1 MRTRAYVRGKV
12 MGNGK
17 AGGIFWKTTF
27 KGNKSG
33 LYYLYVFSTTPK
45 FVHIPWVR
53 PVICLCRKAGHI
65 IQPGSGLPM
74 SCSLFME
81 TSCYQG
87 DRVLSGSVFISG
99 HTWWAQAFCS
109 FTSCVA
115 RTPKATRSPN
125 TSSLPEADGLP
136 PKPLHS
142 SADTALIGNDMDK
155 LKTGWNKM
163 QANLV
168 DLLTGKEIPI

>member
-12 MGNGK
+12 IGNGK
-17 AGGIFWKTTF
+17 VGGIFWKTTF

-33 LYYLYVFSTTPK
+33 LYYFYVFSTTPK
-45 FVHIPWVR
+45 FVHIPWVW

-125 TSSLPEADGLP
+125 TIHPAWSWRP
-136 PKPLHS
+136 PTKTTTLVCGHS
-142 SADTALIGNDMDK
+142 SNWERRGQTQNRL
-155 LKTGWNKM
+155 
-163 QANLV
+163 
-168 DLLTGKEIPI
+168 E